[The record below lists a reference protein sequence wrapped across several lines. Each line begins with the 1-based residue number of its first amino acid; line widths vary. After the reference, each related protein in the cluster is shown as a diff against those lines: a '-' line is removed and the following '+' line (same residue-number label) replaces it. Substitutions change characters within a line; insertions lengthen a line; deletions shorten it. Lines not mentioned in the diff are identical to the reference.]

1 MKLGSAARDANV
13 AWEEAKASG
22 LTEADLDWITIMADM
37 LFQLYFTALEFQ
49 AKTLEAT
56 YAPNPTTPLS

>member
-1 MKLGSAARDANV
+1 MLGDAARQAEIE
-13 AWEEAKASG
+13 WCEAKARG
-22 LTEADLDWITIMADM
+22 LTEADLVWMATMADT
-37 LFQLYFTALEFQ
+37 LFQLYFGALKMH